1 MTAEDQFINR
11 RRTGRRTR
19 CLYRIHCLREN
30 SPRISSSGASGQK
43 SGAET
48 VFQVADSTKAGPLAV
63 SRQAPGSDP
72 PSSLPPARITSV
84 QPSDVH
90 SCRLALF
97 LLYWYCISFWYC
109 IGSIPA
115 GWRKV
120 QSLPNLGETP
130 SSLPCILLHIYIQQI
145 KHLLYIKMKIL
156 TKYRI

>member
-1 MTAEDQFINR
+1 MTVGNLFINSR
-11 RRTGRRTR
+11 WTGRTSCLPNAVRSRTEYPV
-19 CLYRIHCLREN
+19 LAHLVKDL
-30 SPRISSSGASGQK
+30 GQI
-43 SGAET
+43 

-72 PSSLPPARITSV
+72 PSSLLTSV

-115 GWRKV
+115 GWQNV

-130 SSLPCILLHIYIQQI
+130 SSLPCILLHIYPTNQTPTLHKNEDSNKIQN
-145 KHLLYIKMKIL
+145 LRSLRRTY
-156 TKYRI
+156 